1 MVKVLI
7 IYEIVWPMR
16 GKCEDILGQINNK
29 WMRLGVPLVGC
40 GDPSEAP
47 PGNDL
52 RDYRFKIDHLRSS
65 SSSLKWMMSY
75 HHHLELVRNLPSLS
89 VLIF

>member
-29 WMRLGVPLVGC
+29 WMRLGVPLVGY
-40 GDPSEAP
+40 GDPSEAA
-47 PGNDL
+47 
-52 RDYRFKIDHLRSS
+52 H
-65 SSSLKWMMSY
+65 
-75 HHHLELVRNLPSLS
+75 RNL
-89 VLIF
+89 